1 MLTSISESA
10 REAHVRYF
18 DGHSKTLISG
28 AYVTCAA
35 TDRKIP
41 LDALRYWSVD
51 RQEAYFDAAAAKL
64 RRRQLATEDT

>member
-10 REAHVRYF
+10 REAHVRYS
-18 DGHSKTLISG
+18 DGHIETLISG

-41 LDALRYWSVD
+41 LGALRYWSVD
-51 RQEAYFDAAAAKL
+51 HQEAYFDAAAAQL
-64 RRRQLATEDT
+64 RRHQLATEDA